1 MLLIDSNIFMYAA
14 GADHPHKSPSV
25 AFLRR
30 LARGELEAAVDAGVL
45 QELLHRYRAIGRWAE
60 GRQVYD
66 LARRIVAAVIP
77 VTAEA
82 ADGAR
87 SLLDS
92 YERLTARDALHAAV
106 IDLHGLE
113 GIVSYDRDFDV
124 VEGLRRCEPAP
135 DGRPQDSSAAESP

>member
-14 GADHPHKSPSV
+14 GADHPHKGPSV

-30 LARGELEAAVDAGVL
+30 LARGELDAAVDAEVL

-60 GRQVYD
+60 GRQVHD
-66 LARRIVAAVIP
+66 RARRIVGVVIP
-77 VTAEA
+77 VTAETV
-82 ADGAR
+82 DSAR
-87 SLLDS
+87 GLLDR

-113 GIVSYDRDFDV
+113 GIASYDRDFDV
-124 VEGLRRCEPAP
+124 VEGLTRSEPP
-135 DGRPQDSSAAESP
+135 VEGR